1 MEKKSLKERL
11 VKYLKTQGGFVASGE
26 LQRIVAAK
34 TTYTPRTTV
43 RRLEEL
49 AQEGTLI
56 VEYRKNHAYYKW
68 ADVETPAELA
78 KRSIEWFDALQGS
91 EREGVGSR

>member
-1 MEKKSLKERL
+1 MKLSLKERL
-11 VKYLKTQGGFVASGE
+11 VKYLKAQGEFVASGE

-49 AQEGTLI
+49 AEEGILQ

-68 ADVETPAELA
+68 VEVDSPQAQA
-78 KRSIEWFDALQGS
+78 QRSIEWFESLPDTIRG
-91 EREGVGSR
+91 